1 MNQDRVLIID
11 DDRSNLDRI
20 ASLLAAE
27 PLVLD
32 IQTDSVIAWKKLES
46 SDEYYSLVIIDCQ
59 MPQLDGLAFL
69 RRMKANPRFS
79 EVPVIMQTS
88 ATSAEKVSEGLQ
100 AGARYFL
107 FKPFQPETLLSIV
120 RGAIEDD
127 RGLRVGRNLSKHLE
141 AVQGL
146 LLTAEYRFRDLLDV
160 SHLVH
165 VLSGFAPQPHLTAS
179 GLADLMVNAIEHGNL
194 GITYAEKTQLKLDG
208 TWESEIE
215 RRLALPEN
223 CGQFA
228 LVRLECFPDRIQY
241 TITDQGP
248 GFDWRRYLEFD
259 PDRAFD
265 PNGRGIAM
273 ARKMSFSSLE
283 FLGTG
288 NSVIATVSC

>member
-1 MNQDRVLIID
+1 MNPNRVLIID
-11 DDRSNLDRI
+11 DDASNLDRI
-20 ASLLAAE
+20 ASLLASE
-27 PLVLD
+27 PLALD
-32 IQTDSVIAWKKLES
+32 IETDSLLAWKKLES

-69 RRMKANPRFS
+69 RRMKTNPRFS

-127 RGLRVGRNLSKHLE
+127 RGLSVGRNLSKHME

-146 LLTAEYRFRDLLDV
+146 LLTAEYRFRNLLDV

-194 GITYAEKTQLKLDG
+194 GITYAEKTRLKLDG

-223 CGQFA
+223 CDRFA

-248 GFDWRRYLEFD
+248 GFDWQRYLEFD

-288 NSVIATVSC
+288 DCVVATVCR